1 MPLAHPSAP
10 APRRRRLV
18 ALLTGALVGSAAAQ
32 APQPTPVP
40 LKAFATTSWGPP
52 FLLPS
57 TGRKPA
63 LPAGLIPDWYAA
75 LSFALKRPIQVSYFP
90 THRLAVETRTGQP
103 DLGCFGSAAWDTQ
116 DAPRLYT
123 DASTPFLRVDEV
135 LVSRTPT
142 VTRLA
147 DLHGQRV
154 GVVSGYV
161 YPSLEPAFRNGR
173 VLREDAPNELAM
185 LRKQLLGRSDHAVVR
200 RLTLEHLQ
208 QTDPQWRVLQASPW
222 LVSVTD
228 LYCGVR
234 RGGALSLADL
244 EAAQRQLLQDGTL
257 ARLLKRYGGS
267 VPAP

>member
-1 MPLAHPSAP
+1 MPLAHPTAH
-10 APRRRRLV
+10 AQWHHRLA
-18 ALLTGALVGSAAAQ
+18 ALLAWALVGLAQAQ
-32 APQPTPVP
+32 APAP
-40 LKAFATTSWGPP
+40 LKAFAATSWGPP
-52 FLLPS
+52 FLLPHS
-57 TGRKPA
+57 APTPRA
-63 LPAGLIPDWYAA
+63 QAGLIPDWYAELA
-75 LSFALKRPIQVSYFP
+75 RALKRPIEVSYFP
-90 THRLAVETRTGQP
+90 PNRLVVETGTGQP

-116 DAPRLYT
+116 DAPRIYADT
-123 DASTPFLRVDEV
+123 AAPFLRVEEV
-135 LVSRTPT
+135 LVSRSPT
-142 VTRLA
+142 VARLA
-147 DLHGQRV
+147 DLRGRRV
-154 GVVSGYV
+154 GVVAGYV
-161 YPSLEPAFRNGR
+161 YPTLEPAFRDGS
-173 VLREDAPNELAM
+173 VLREDAPTELAM